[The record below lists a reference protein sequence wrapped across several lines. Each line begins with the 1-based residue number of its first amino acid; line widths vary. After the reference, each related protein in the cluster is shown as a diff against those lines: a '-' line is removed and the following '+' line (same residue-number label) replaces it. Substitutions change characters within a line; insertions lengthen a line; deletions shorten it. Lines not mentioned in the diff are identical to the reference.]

1 MDAAWFNEV
10 SYWHWW
16 VLGAILLML
25 EIFVPGAF
33 LLWLG
38 FAAGL
43 VGLLLLVLPDLA
55 WAWQVLVFALFSVA
69 AILIGRAYLERNPI
83 ESDQPALNRRGEQY
97 VGRVFTLDRDMV
109 DGAGRIRV
117 DDTTWKVNGP
127 DCPAGTKVKV
137 TGVNGTLLQ
146 VKRAE

>member
-55 WAWQVLVFALFSVA
+55 
-69 AILIGRAYLERNPI
+69 
-83 ESDQPALNRRGEQY
+83 
-97 VGRVFTLDRDMV
+97 
-109 DGAGRIRV
+109 
-117 DDTTWKVNGP
+117 
-127 DCPAGTKVKV
+127 
-137 TGVNGTLLQ
+137 
-146 VKRAE
+146 